1 MNQTRITTWVLMA
14 SLLLS
19 LMGGSEA
26 AVPSSR
32 GMVTIVDYTGKSM
45 EVPSPV
51 ETVISLSSHAS
62 EILCALEGG
71 DKIIGRGASSTF
83 PPNLEDVPVVGESS
97 YTPNIEL
104 ILQLDPDVVV
114 ADTMISDD
122 GREKIES
129 AGIPVIVDRFSD
141 PDRTIENIR
150 NLGLILGK
158 EERAEE
164 LADFIEHYQ
173 TIIEERVSGLEE
185 EDKPIVLCEWGS
197 AWKVATPGTSYGNK
211 IIAAGGTSIAADETP
226 GQYVVVSSEWVA
238 ERNPDIIVFQ
248 VFGKVPPTPEEMEET
263 RNEILS
269 RPGLGDVKAVK
280 DDRVYIITS
289 GIVGGAPSVIGD
301 LYLARWFHPNLFEDI
316 DPEAVHRELLQK
328 FLGLELEGVYFYP

>member
-1 MNQTRITTWVLMA
+1 MSKAWRMNWMLLVLCLLI
-14 SLLLS
+14 SLVS
-19 LMGGSEA
+19 AGA
-26 AVPSSR
+26 AVASSQER
-32 GMVTIVDYTGKSM
+32 VTIIDYTGKSM

-83 PPNLEDVPVVGESS
+83 PPYLEDVPVVGESS

-104 ILQLDPDVVV
+104 ILELDPDVVI
-114 ADTMISDD
+114 ADTMLSDD

-141 PDRTIENIR
+141 PDRTIANIR

-158 EERAEE
+158 EERGEE
-164 LADFIEHYQ
+164 LADFIENYHS
-173 TIIEERVSGLEE
+173 IIEERILDLEE
-185 EDKPIVLCEWGS
+185 KDKPVVLCEWGS
-197 AWKVATPGTSYGNK
+197 PWKVATPGTSYGNK
-211 IIAAGGTSIAADETP
+211 IMAAGGTSIAADETP
-226 GQYVVVSSEWVA
+226 GKYVVVSSEWVA

-248 VFGKVPPTPEEMEET
+248 VFGKVPPTAEELEET

-269 RPGLGDVKAVK
+269 RPGLSEVKAVK
-280 DDRVYIITS
+280 DERVYIITS

-301 LYLARWFHPNLFEDI
+301 LYLAKWFHPDLFEDI
-316 DPEAVHRELLQK
+316 DPEAVHGELLQK
-328 FLGLELEGVYFYP
+328 FLGLELEDVYVYP

>member
-1 MNQTRITTWVLMA
+1 MCYARRVTWM
-14 SLLLS
+14 LLLS
-19 LMGGSEA
+19 CILASLVSAGMAVGSSQEK
-26 AVPSSR
+26 
-32 GMVTIVDYTGKSM
+32 VTIVDYTGKSM
-45 EVPSPV
+45 EITSPV
-51 ETVISLSSHAS
+51 ETMVSLSSHGS
-62 EILCALEGG
+62 EIICALGGG

-83 PPNLEDVPVVGESS
+83 PPYLEDVPVVGDSS

-104 ILQLDPDVVV
+104 ILELDPDVVV

-141 PDRTIENIR
+141 PDRTIANIR

-173 TIIEERVSGLEE
+173 AIIEERVSGLEE

-211 IIAAGGTSIAADETP
+211 ITAAGGISIAADETP
-226 GQYVVVSSEWVA
+226 GKYVVVSSEWVA

-248 VFGKVPPTPEEMEET
+248 AFGKIPPTTEEMEEM
-263 RNEILS
+263 RDEILT
-269 RPGLGDVKAVK
+269 RPGLSDVAAVK
-280 DDRVYIITS
+280 DGRVYIITS

-301 LYLARWFHPNLFEDI
+301 LYLAKWFHPDLFEDI
-316 DPEAVHRELLQK
+316 DPEAVHRELLQR
-328 FLGLELEGVYFYP
+328 FLGLDLEDAYVYP